1 MHRMLRTESAANNR
15 RDIHQ
20 PPPPRLSLHHSSSII
35 HPPSSILHPSFIFHP
50 RHPRFARIM
59 AIPASSNPITSVAP
73 NSNPITSVSPN
84 NYGAAP
90 LYPSPTNPQ
99 LLSRLNL
106 DLRGTIFPVE
116 REMLM
121 LLPESVLLGLFP
133 QGLILSKPA
142 SWEGGDDGIFTVDV
156 SPVCTEREICN
167 SLDIILEWSTDFH
180 GHLSLTLNVFD
191 TSLISGLKLRTASMD
206 HPPRQV
212 FTMLSSASRPS
223 MRFPTTLK
231 IRSCPNKPLLSSVKN
246 WNTSPSPNQARPH
259 GLTSQQA

>member
-1 MHRMLRTESAANNR
+1 MSFHLSMYGSRGPLSSPKDCELCVGCNVMHRMLRTESAANNR

-20 PPPPRLSLHHSSSII
+20 PPSPRLSLHPSS
-35 HPPSSILHPSFIFHP
+35 SSILHPSFVFYP
-50 RHPRFARIM
+50 RHSRFARTM

-84 NYGAAP
+84 NYAAAP

-156 SPVCTEREICN
+156 SPVRTERGIVT
-167 SLDIILEWSTDFH
+167 I
-180 GHLSLTLNVFD
+180 
-191 TSLISGLKLRTASMD
+191 
-206 HPPRQV
+206 
-212 FTMLSSASRPS
+212 
-223 MRFPTTLK
+223 
-231 IRSCPNKPLLSSVKN
+231 
-246 WNTSPSPNQARPH
+246 
-259 GLTSQQA
+259 